1 MVTGITYRSA
11 MLKIIGID
19 PGTITTGY
27 GVISCA
33 GNSLQVHDYGC
44 IKPPVSYKLSDRYHI
59 IDQSIEAL
67 IIQHAPDVLVVETQY
82 IAKTKSIDSV
92 IKLGMARG
100 VAIVAAKRL
109 KLKVYVYAPT
119 EAKRAVVGTGRA
131 SKAQVQGMIQR
142 LLCLNNTPPEDAA
155 DALALAICHANALNR
170 GINSKNEF

>member
-1 MVTGITYRSA
+1 
-11 MLKIIGID
+11 
-19 PGTITTGY
+19 
-27 GVISCA
+27 
-33 GNSLQVHDYGC
+33 
-44 IKPPVSYKLSDRYHI
+44 
-59 IDQSIEAL
+59 
-67 IIQHAPDVLVVETQY
+67 VETQY

-170 GINSKNEF
+170 GINCKNEF